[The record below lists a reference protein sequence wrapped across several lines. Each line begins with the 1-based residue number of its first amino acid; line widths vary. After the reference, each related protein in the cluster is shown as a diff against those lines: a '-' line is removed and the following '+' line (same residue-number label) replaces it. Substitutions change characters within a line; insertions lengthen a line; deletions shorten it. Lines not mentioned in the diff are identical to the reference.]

1 MEGFSSR
8 HILIALSP
16 LGTPNTP
23 NRTVP
28 IAQVVKIF
36 MAETVGGKVEE
47 AKFPIWR
54 RFLEY
59 LPNAA
64 PREPTDEVKAL
75 ISATKL
81 AQNDVS
87 SIFQVYQ
94 RLRWRDGTLRTKTK
108 QITLRTS
115 AVIEL
120 VADNRLYISTLL
132 RNIMQLGG
140 CYEYI
145 DWNHFLFIFVRF
157 CSMTKVELCQLMF
170 LIIVRESRGLDVHY
184 LSATQLDMF
193 YEIYRTGHGDIPS
206 DALPLPVS
214 MQCNRIH
221 FSNFPLPRYYVTDFV
236 EICFLYNPLIN
247 PLIYLQRQI
256 QRVLPTLRF
265 WDAYENLSLVGSR
278 KISLDFFLMHANR
291 VTIGGEEPFKET
303 CDLLL
308 LGSQLMQSKRK
319 LGMKS
324 VSSINQQ
331 DSGASARGDWSK
343 VLGQMHIGGN
353 GASSEIDDEKA
364 EAIKER
370 QKELDF
376 LSKPHSISPINDA
389 SGLYKVKHQS
399 SVLMGSNS
407 T

>member
-1 MEGFSSR
+1 M
-8 HILIALSP
+8 
-16 LGTPNTP
+16 
-23 NRTVP
+23 
-28 IAQVVKIF
+28 
-36 MAETVGGKVEE
+36 
-47 AKFPIWR
+47 
-54 RFLEY
+54 EY

-64 PREPTDEVKAL
+64 PREPTEEVKSL
-75 ISATKL
+75 IAATKL
-81 AQNDVS
+81 AQHDVS
-87 SIFQVYQ
+87 NIFQVYQ
-94 RLRWRDGTLRTKTK
+94 QLRWRDGALRTKTK

-115 AVIEL
+115 TVIEL
-120 VADNRLYISTLL
+120 VADHKVYIDTLL

-145 DWNHFLFIFVRF
+145 DWNHFVFIFVRF

-193 YEIYRTGHGDIPS
+193 YELYRAGRGDVP
-206 DALPLPVS
+206 ANAPPLPVS
-214 MQCNRIH
+214 MQCNKIH

-256 QRVLPTLRF
+256 QRVLPSLRF

-291 VTIGGEEPFKET
+291 VPIGGDEPFKET

-308 LGSQLMQSKRK
+308 LGSQLMQGRKK

-324 VSSINQQ
+324 GSSLNPQNVS
-331 DSGASARGDWSK
+331 AAGDWSN
-343 VLGQMHIGGN
+343 VLSQMHIGG
-353 GASSEIDDEKA
+353 ASFASAGIDDDEA

-370 QKELDF
+370 KQELDF
-376 LSKPHSISPINDA
+376 LSKSHSSPHTNDA

-399 SVLMGSNS
+399 SILMANN
-407 T
+407 TT